1 MTTIKTT
8 PPCRPL
14 IRSSRN
20 LKKLKLP
27 GRPTRRL
34 TSSRRL
40 SGRMITR
47 LRNCSTSSS
56 KTAGTPRQG
65 SSRQSLKRR
74 PNSTVSAARA
84 SRKKSNSTTTIFV
97 VKTVLR
103 PSRKKKPRCGNHTT
117 IIVWR
122 RTKPLHLK
130 NALTAARISRSTWSR
145 NSRRSLILRKP
156 SA

>member
-8 PPCRPL
+8 PPGRPL

-47 LRNCSTSSS
+47 LRTCSTNSS

-84 SRKKSNSTTTIFV
+84 SRKKSNSTTLRFEKKKAGPRSTKKRLRCRSHMTITAKRTRKPLSPSTVLIV
-97 VKTVLR
+97 VKIFL
-103 PSRKKKPRCGNHTT
+103 
-117 IIVWR
+117 WQW
-122 RTKPLHLK
+122 LK
-130 NALTAARISRSTWSR
+130 